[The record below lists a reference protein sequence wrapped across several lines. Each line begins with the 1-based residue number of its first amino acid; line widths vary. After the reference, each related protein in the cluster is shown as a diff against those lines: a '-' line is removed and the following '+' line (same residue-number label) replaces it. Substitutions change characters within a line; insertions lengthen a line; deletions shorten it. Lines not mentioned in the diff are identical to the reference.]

1 MNKQLEL
8 EDIFG
13 NPLTV
18 ELEIQCYAN
27 NGCMYIGLIEI
38 GGDYPEHYGDM
49 TVNLDGK
56 CPDYCGYVD
65 TNHMPQVEEFIRK
78 NELGEF
84 TGLTKQSGFCTYPLY
99 MFNVDK
105 LREMCPEGMEYY
117 EQSIGS
123 DKRKEQK
130 ERVR

>member
-99 MFNVDK
+99 K
-105 LREMCPEGMEYY
+105 PTCCSAR
-117 EQSIGS
+117 
-123 DKRKEQK
+123 
-130 ERVR
+130 